1 VAARLAGAVVAA
13 GFAVHALP
21 SLAPVFPPVAHA
33 LGIPRRLDGAQGVA
47 LTFDDGPH
55 TQGTE
60 AVLEILRDANA
71 SATFFLVGEQVE
83 RRPRLAAEIAA
94 AGHEI
99 ALHCRRHRNLLR
111 LAPAQVRDDL
121 DRAADTI
128 AVATGHAPVLHRP
141 PYGIFSACSLPIVR
155 RRWRPLLWS
164 RWGHDWSARA
174 TPRSIAEEV
183 TRDVSDGDVLLL
195 HDSDAYSAEGSW
207 ERTVAALPRVL
218 DELSRR
224 GLSASSAHRGQP
236 R

>member
-1 VAARLAGAVVAA
+1 
-13 GFAVHALP
+13 
-21 SLAPVFPPVAHA
+21 
-33 LGIPRRLDGAQGVA
+33 
-47 LTFDDGPH
+47 
-55 TQGTE
+55 
-60 AVLEILRDANA
+60 
-71 SATFFLVGEQVE
+71 
-83 RRPRLAAEIAA
+83 
-94 AGHEI
+94 
-99 ALHCRRHRNLLR
+99 
-111 LAPAQVRDDL
+111 
-121 DRAADTI
+121 
-128 AVATGHAPVLHRP
+128 
-141 PYGIFSACSLPIVR
+141 VR